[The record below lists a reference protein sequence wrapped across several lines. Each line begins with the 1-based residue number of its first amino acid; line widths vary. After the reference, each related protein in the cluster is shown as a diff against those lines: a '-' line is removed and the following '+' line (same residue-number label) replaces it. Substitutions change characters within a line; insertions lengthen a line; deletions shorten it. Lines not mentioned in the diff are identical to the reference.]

1 MLPNGGVGSADAP
14 LAGAVGITSRSE
26 SVSVFSWGGSLPRL
40 WSPSALMIPCA
51 ASRVGDR
58 GRVLRG
64 ALGSAIAVALCLR
77 AGMRYG
83 ASLAFRCL

>member
-1 MLPNGGVGSADAP
+1 MLPTSGVGPAGAP

-26 SVSVFSWGGSLPRL
+26 SVSLSSWGGSAPRL
-40 WSPSALMIPCA
+40 WGRSALMIWCA
-51 ASRVGDR
+51 ASSSGDR

-64 ALGSAIAVALCLR
+64 AVGYAIAVSPCLR